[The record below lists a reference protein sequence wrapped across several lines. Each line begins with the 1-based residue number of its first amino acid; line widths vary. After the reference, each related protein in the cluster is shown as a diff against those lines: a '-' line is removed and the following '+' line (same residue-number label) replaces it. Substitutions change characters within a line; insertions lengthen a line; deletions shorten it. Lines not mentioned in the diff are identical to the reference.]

1 MDIEI
6 EKGKVYQNYTRNQ
19 KIIVTG
25 ITKDWVFYRELNND
39 LQSVKKFSCDPER
52 FKRLYYRTK

>member
-19 KIIVTG
+19 KVIVTAL
-25 ITKDWVFYRELNND
+25 TKDWVFYRELNND
-39 LQSVKKFSCDPER
+39 LQSIKKFSTEPER